1 MAETDKLLIIATH
14 GPAEPELATI
24 PFVVGCAAL
33 ASDVPVAMVFQADG
47 VLLVKTGGAEPVSL
61 PDFPPLAK
69 LIADYQ
75 ELGGS
80 LLVCSP
86 CLKTRGIAADSL
98 LAGAEVIAAS
108 RLVNEIMEAHS
119 TVTY

>member
-69 LIADYQ
+69 LIHDFQ
-75 ELGGS
+75 ELGGTA
-80 LLVCSP
+80 LVCGP
-86 CLKTRGIAADSL
+86 CAKSRHIEEAL
-98 LAGAEVIAAS
+98 LPGAEIVAAA
-108 RLVNEIMEAHS
+108 RFVAEITSAKAS
-119 TVTY
+119 LTY